1 MQKRPLLAIALLAGF
16 GRLAIAQQARKLTL
30 AEAEETAIR
39 NHPRIGS
46 ATLIAGAARSVVT
59 EARSSLFPTLSSNLT
74 SVGAEHGST
83 LAVGAIQ
90 TSSLYS
96 RAAVGFGVTQLVTDF
111 GRTSNLVGSTKL
123 RAAAS
128 EKNVATT
135 RASIRFGVDQAY
147 YQALA
152 ANSVLKVAQAV
163 VENRR
168 LTLRQVRALA
178 QSSLKSTL
186 DVSFAEVA
194 VSDAELALVR
204 AENDV
209 QAGSAHLSG
218 AIGSERSDVFE
229 LVDEPLPPPLAPDA
243 EPLVADALRERPDLA
258 ALQLTRDAAQRLADA
273 EKALSHPTI
282 SLMGVA
288 GALPATDP
296 RLKGTYSAA
305 GINVSVPILNGH
317 LFSARRTE
325 AELRAEAVSKDVADL
340 SVQISEQVRVAWL
353 EANTAFRRLDVTA
366 RLVAEVEQ
374 ALRLARTRYDIGLGS
389 IVELNQAQL
398 SEVAAQI
405 AAASAKY
412 DYLSRRAALAFVTGA
427 IQ

>member
-1 MQKRPLLAIALLAGF
+1 MQKRSLLTLALLASSGRF
-16 GRLAIAQQARKLTL
+16 GTAQQARRLTL
-30 AEAEETAIR
+30 ADAEDLAIR
-39 NHPRIGS
+39 NHPRISS
-46 ATLIAGAARSVVT
+46 ASLIADASRSVIT
-59 EARSSLFPTLSSNLT
+59 EVRSSLFPTLTSNFT
-74 SVGAEHGST
+74 GVGAEHGST
-83 LAVGAIQ
+83 LAVGAVQ

-111 GRTSNLVGSTKL
+111 GRTSNLVGSAKL

-135 RASIRFGVDQAY
+135 RATVRFGVDQAY

-204 AENDV
+204 AENDA
-209 QAGSAHLSG
+209 QAGSAYLSG
-218 AIGSERSDVFE
+218 AIGSGRSQTFD
-229 LVDEPLPPPLAPDA
+229 LVDEPLPPLLGSDA
-243 EPLVADALRERPDLA
+243 EPLVADALRQRPDLA
-258 ALQLTRDAAQRLADA
+258 SLQLTRDAAQRLADA
-273 EKALSHPTI
+273 EKALSHPTVSI
-282 SLMGVA
+282 IGVT

-325 AELRAEAVSKDVADL
+325 AELRAEAADRDVDDL
-340 SVQISEQVRVAWL
+340 TVQISEQVRVAWL
-353 EANTAFRRLDVTA
+353 EANTAFRRLDATA

-389 IVELNQAQL
+389 IVELNQSQL
-398 SEVAAQI
+398 SEVSAQI
-405 AAASAKY
+405 AAATAKY
-412 DYLSRRAALAFVTGA
+412 DYLSRRAALAFVMGA

>member
-1 MQKRPLLAIALLAGF
+1 MQTRPLLSLALLASC
-16 GRLAIAQQARKLTL
+16 GRFAAAQQARRLTL
-30 AEAEETAIR
+30 AEAEDLAVR
-39 NHPRIGS
+39 SHPRIGS
-46 ATLIAGAARSVVT
+46 ASFLAEAARSVIT
-59 EARSSLFPTLSSNLT
+59 EARSSLYPTLTSNFT

-83 LAVGAIQ
+83 LAVGAVQ

-96 RAAVGFGVTQLVTDF
+96 RAAVGIGVTQLVTDF
-111 GRTSNLVGSTKL
+111 GRTSSLVGSARL

-128 EKNVATT
+128 DKNVANT
-135 RASIRFGVDQAY
+135 RAEVRFRVDRAY

-163 VENRR
+163 LENRR
-168 LTLRQVRALA
+168 LTLRQVQALA

-209 QAGSAHLSG
+209 QAGSAYLSG
-218 AIGSERSDVFE
+218 AIGSERRETFD
-229 LVDEPLPPPLAPDA
+229 LVDEPMPPPLPSDA
-243 EPLVADALRERPDLA
+243 EPMVADALRQRPDLA

-273 EKALSHPTI
+273 ERALSHPTV

-305 GINVSVPILNGH
+305 GVNVSVPIFNGH

-325 AELRAEAVSKDVADL
+325 AELRADAASKDVADL
-340 SVQISEQVRVAWL
+340 TVQISEQVRIAWL
-353 EANTAFRRLDVTA
+353 EANTAFRRLDATA

-398 SEVAAQI
+398 SEVSAQI
-405 AAASAKY
+405 AAANAKY